1 MKKMKILMTMYI
13 VLQKSINKFII
24 INIYIYKYLTKC
36 KQKPPIRHKTP
47 LVDLF
52 IINKIIYFYLIS
64 RKMYI
69 SKVNNNIHQL
79 YICVL

>member
-1 MKKMKILMTMYI
+1 MKRLMTMYI
-13 VLQKSINKFII
+13 VLQKSVNQFII
-24 INIYIYKYLTKC
+24 VNIYKYLTKC

-47 LVDLF
+47 LVDFF

-64 RKMYI
+64 RKMFYI

-79 YICVL
+79 CI